1 MTNTPTPEAITGTMN
16 AKLTAGPTGFAAHCG
31 DKHEDTLFSDRAEWV
46 THQRTEHRNTAA
58 RFRPEPAPKAY
69 VSIGPKE
76 SEQLGRWVTD
86 PRGKFGQI
94 ISLAPGRDRVWV
106 SFGGSDIGGFGL
118 SELTGAAAPAHTLSL
133 LDPEPAPAPVAP
145 VAAPVAPA
153 PAAPA
158 PVAPVAH
165 WAGGE
170 LAVSVAEGVGWI
182 AKCSCGWV
190 GSERYA
196 YESHAENAAI
206 AHSAKLALAAL
217 AAPVAAAPA
226 AVAPAPAPVAPVAP
240 ETHQAARP
248 PKRRTPARPAA
259 HARIGHAGP
268 NGADVAAY
276 WQSIEARYF
285 AAIA

>member
-1 MTNTPTPEAITGTMN
+1 MTHNLTPGAN
-16 AKLTAGPTGFAAHCG
+16 GFAAHCG

-94 ISLAPGRDRVWV
+94 ISHAPGRDRVWV

-158 PVAPVAH
+158 PVAH

-170 LAVSVAEGVGWI
+170 LAVSVAEGVGWV

-206 AHSAKLALAAL
+206 AHAAKLALAAL
-217 AAPVAAAPA
+217 AAAPAPA
-226 AVAPAPAPVAPVAP
+226 ALAPAPVAPVTP
-240 ETHQAARP
+240 ETHQAAHP
-248 PKRRTPARPAA
+248 PKRRTPARPAAA

>member
-1 MTNTPTPEAITGTMN
+1 MNAITPGTS
-16 AKLTAGPTGFAAHCG
+16 GFAAHCG

-145 VAAPVAPA
+145 VAAPVAPV
-153 PAAPA
+153 AAP
-158 PVAPVAH
+158 V
-165 WAGGE
+165 
-170 LAVSVAEGVGWI
+170 
-182 AKCSCGWV
+182 
-190 GSERYA
+190 
-196 YESHAENAAI
+196 
-206 AHSAKLALAAL
+206 
-217 AAPVAAAPA
+217 APVAAAPA

-276 WQSIEARYF
+276 WQTIEARYF